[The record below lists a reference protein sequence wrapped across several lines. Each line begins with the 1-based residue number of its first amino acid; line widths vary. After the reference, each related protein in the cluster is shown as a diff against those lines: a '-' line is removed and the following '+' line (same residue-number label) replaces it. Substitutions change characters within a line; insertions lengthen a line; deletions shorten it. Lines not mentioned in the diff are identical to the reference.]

1 MSYDHILF
9 MLPKTTEI
17 NISCSVLT
25 RMAQVGQ
32 DDESSN
38 PAVGVTPALAG
49 IPTRN
54 NEAALFVGGLSF
66 SASEEDLRQVCKEH
80 FVFAYFI

>member
-9 MLPKTTEI
+9 MLPKTPEI
-17 NISCSVLT
+17 NISSSVLT
-25 RMAQVGQ
+25 RMAQTGQ

-38 PAVGVTPALAG
+38 PAVAVTPALAG

-54 NEAALFVGGLSF
+54 NDAALFVGGLSF
-66 SASEEDLRQVCKEH
+66 SASEEDLRQVCCEH
-80 FVFAYFI
+80 YLLVHLI